1 MTIGTPLWDDFV
13 KKLKEVKTT
22 VEDMGFMP
30 KYVPN
35 ESDYESM
42 SAVEREMTE
51 RMFRDYYCCYAK
63 MSTDIVHNNMIVVVD
78 KVNEEVRNLYYNNFV
93 NLDLILNKIGDDFL
107 KYTINMSELCN
118 IKKIKATYL
127 DLLVKYGITHP
138 SNTERYEEF
147 LCRIG
152 LEYIYCVNLLT
163 DSFDSRVFNE
173 AQKKEI
179 KRRILYSA
187 DLLMDEF
194 GKIPTV
200 IDLENDFKEKV
211 ESLRNEIGSY
221 HLPKEFAEHFTAPFR
236 GIGTGNIDYYKQ
248 LEDSL
253 TDRAKK
259 RSVLE
264 YAKIAH
270 LIYNSDKMSRLK
282 PNSFTNWYK
291 YFCQIVGCEHN
302 PDYKPAK
309 LKDTKGLEKEFY
321 YLIK

>member
-63 MSTDIVHNNMIVVVD
+63 MSTEIVHNNMIVVVD

-118 IKKIKATYL
+118 IKK
-127 DLLVKYGITHP
+127 VKYGITHP

-194 GKIPTV
+194 GKMPTV

-211 ESLRNEIGSY
+211 ESLRNEIGNY
-221 HLPKEFAEHFTAPFR
+221 HLPKDFAEHFTAPFR

-321 YLIK
+321 YLTK

>member
-1 MTIGTPLWDDFV
+1 MTIGTPLWDEFV
-13 KKLKEVKTT
+13 ANLKEVKVT

-30 KYVPN
+30 KDFSG
-35 ESDYESM
+35 ESELKSM
-42 SAVEREMTE
+42 TAQQKADMEQKFIE
-51 RMFRDYYCCYAK
+51 YYKRYAF
-63 MSTDIVHNNMIVVVD
+63 MSTKIVHNDMCVKVS
-78 KVNEEVRNLYYNNFV
+78 KVNEEVRDLYYSNYV
-93 NLDLILNKIGDDFL
+93 NLEVILNMIGDDFL

-138 SNTERYEEF
+138 SNAERYEEF

-152 LEYIYCVNLLT
+152 IEYIYCVNVLT
-163 DSFDSRVFNE
+163 DSFDSRVFND

-179 KRRILYSA
+179 KRRILYNA

-221 HLPKEFAEHFTAPFR
+221 HLPKDFAEHFTAPFR

>member
-22 VEDMGFMP
+22 VE
-30 KYVPN
+30 VPN

-63 MSTDIVHNNMIVVVD
+63 MSTEIVHNNMIVVVD

-138 SNTERYEEF
+138 SNAERYEEF

-194 GKIPTV
+194 GKMPTV

-221 HLPKEFAEHFTAPFR
+221 HLPKDFAEHFTAPFR

-321 YLIK
+321 YLTK

>member
-13 KKLKEVKTT
+13 KNLKEVKTT

-30 KYVPN
+30 EYVPS

-42 SAVEREMTE
+42 SGVERAMTE
-51 RMFRDYYCCYAK
+51 SMFHDYYCCYAK
-63 MSTDIVHNNMIVVVD
+63 MSTEIVHNHMIVVVD
-78 KVNEEVRNLYYNNFV
+78 KVNEEVCNLYYNNFV

-127 DLLVKYGITHP
+127 DLLVKYRITNP
-138 SNTERYEEF
+138 DNAKRYEEF

-163 DSFDSRVFNE
+163 DSFDSRVFND

-194 GKIPTV
+194 GKMPTV

-211 ESLRNEIGSY
+211 ESLRNEISSY
-221 HLPKEFAEHFTAPFR
+221 HLPKDFAEHFTAPFR

-253 TDRAKK
+253 TDRSKK

-270 LIYNSDKMSRLK
+270 LIYNSNKMSRLK

-302 PDYKPAK
+302 PDYKPTK

-321 YLIK
+321 YLTK

>member
-1 MTIGTPLWDDFV
+1 MTIGTPLWDEFV
-13 KKLKEVKTT
+13 ANLKEVKVT
-22 VEDMGFMP
+22 VEDIGFMP
-30 KYVPN
+30 EDFPG
-35 ESDYESM
+35 ESELKSM
-42 SAVEREMTE
+42 TAQQKADVEQQFIE
-51 RMFRDYYCCYAK
+51 YYKRYAFT
-63 MSTDIVHNNMIVVVD
+63 STKIVHNDMYVKVS
-78 KVNEEVRNLYYNNFV
+78 KVNEEVRALYYSNYV
-93 NLDLILNKIGDDFL
+93 NLDVILNMIGDDFL

-118 IKKIKATYL
+118 IKKIKVTYL

-138 SNTERYEEF
+138 SNAERYEKF
-147 LCRIG
+147 LCSIG

-194 GKIPTV
+194 GKMPTV

-211 ESLRNEIGSY
+211 ESLRNEISSY
-221 HLPKEFAEHFTAPFR
+221 HLPKDFAEHFTAPFR

-270 LIYNSDKMSRLK
+270 LIYNSGKMSRLK
-282 PNSFTNWYK
+282 PNSFTHWYK

>member
-1 MTIGTPLWDDFV
+1 
-13 KKLKEVKTT
+13 
-22 VEDMGFMP
+22 
-30 KYVPN
+30 
-35 ESDYESM
+35 
-42 SAVEREMTE
+42 
-51 RMFRDYYCCYAK
+51 
-63 MSTDIVHNNMIVVVD
+63 
-78 KVNEEVRNLYYNNFV
+78 
-93 NLDLILNKIGDDFL
+93 
-107 KYTINMSELCN
+107 
-118 IKKIKATYL
+118 
-127 DLLVKYGITHP
+127 
-138 SNTERYEEF
+138 
-147 LCRIG
+147 
-152 LEYIYCVNLLT
+152 
-163 DSFDSRVFNE
+163 
-173 AQKKEI
+173 
-179 KRRILYSA
+179 
-187 DLLMDEF
+187 MDEF
-194 GKIPTV
+194 GKMPTV

-321 YLIK
+321 YLTK